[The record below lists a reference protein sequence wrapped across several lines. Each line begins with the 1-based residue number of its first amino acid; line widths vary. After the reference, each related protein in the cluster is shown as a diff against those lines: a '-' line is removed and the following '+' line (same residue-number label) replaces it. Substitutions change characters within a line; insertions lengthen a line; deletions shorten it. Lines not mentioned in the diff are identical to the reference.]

1 MDNDFRKTL
10 TKKERLS
17 VGTDLSRLFASG
29 RYGITDGFRYCY
41 RIGNGLPFNRIV
53 VSVPKKCFR
62 RAVKRNLLKRRI
74 REAYRLNKNLLPVNA
89 EKGGT
94 DIIFI
99 YRTKDILDFG
109 TIVLS
114 VRNIL
119 ESLATKVTAMD
130 TTPKY
135 SLGETIKEAPEAA
148 QKDAPEAAQ
157 KDAPEAVQ
165 KEAPNAAQKDAL
177 EAAQQEALEAA
188 QQEAPEEMQKETVL
202 QLKEGPETTR
212 KETQQEKPEETSESD
227 EQH

>member
-10 TKKERLS
+10 KKKERLS

-29 RYGITDGFRYCY
+29 RYGFTDGFRYCY
-41 RIGNGLPFNRIV
+41 RIGNELPFNRIV

-94 DIIFI
+94 DILFI
-99 YRTKDILDFG
+99 YSSKDILDFNAV
-109 TIVLS
+109 VLS

-119 ESLATKVTAMD
+119 EGLAAKVTAIAA
-130 TTPKY
+130 TPK
-135 SLGETIKEAPEAA
+135 STREEIPEAA
-148 QKDAPEAAQ
+148 QKG
-157 KDAPEAVQ
+157 
-165 KEAPNAAQKDAL
+165 
-177 EAAQQEALEAA
+177 
-188 QQEAPEEMQKETVL
+188 APEET
-202 QLKEGPETTR
+202 P
-212 KETQQEKPEETSESD
+212 ESD

>member
-10 TKKERLS
+10 KKKERLS
-17 VGTDLSRLFASG
+17 VGTDLSRLFTSG

-41 RIGNGLPFNRIV
+41 RIGNGLSFNRIV

-119 ESLATKVTAMD
+119 ESLAAKVAAMD
-130 TTPKY
+130 ATPKY
-135 SLGETIKEAPEAA
+135 SPGETIKDTLEAA
-148 QKDAPEAAQ
+148 QNE
-157 KDAPEAVQ
+157 APEAVQ
-165 KEAPNAAQKDAL
+165 KEAP
-177 EAAQQEALEAA
+177 
-188 QQEAPEEMQKETVL
+188 EEMQKETAL
-202 QLKEGPETTR
+202 QLKEVPETTR
-212 KETQQEKPEETSESD
+212 KETQQENPDETPESD

>member
-10 TKKERLS
+10 KKKERLS

-119 ESLATKVTAMD
+119 ENLAAKVVAMD
-130 TTPKY
+130 ATPKY
-135 SLGETIKEAPEAA
+135 SPGETINESPEAA

-157 KDAPEAVQ
+157 NEAPEAVQ
-165 KEAPNAAQKDAL
+165 KEAPNAAQKDAP
-177 EAAQQEALEAA
+177 EAAQQDT
-188 QQEAPEEMQKETVL
+188 PEEMQKETAL
-202 QLKEGPETTR
+202 QLKEVPETTR

>member
-10 TKKERLS
+10 KKKERLS

-119 ESLATKVTAMD
+119 ENLAAKVVAMD
-130 TTPKY
+130 ATPKY
-135 SLGETIKEAPEAA
+135 SDATPKYSPGETI
-148 QKDAPEAAQ
+148 KDAPEAAQ
-157 KDAPEAVQ
+157 K
-165 KEAPNAAQKDAL
+165 
-177 EAAQQEALEAA
+177 
-188 QQEAPEEMQKETVL
+188 EAPEEMQKETAL
-202 QLKEGPETTR
+202 QLKEVPETTR
-212 KETQQEKPEETSESD
+212 KETQQEKPEEISESD

>member
-1 MDNDFRKTL
+1 MDIDFRKTL
-10 TKKERLS
+10 KKKERLS

-29 RYGITDGFRYCY
+29 RYGFTDGFRYCY

-99 YRTKDILDFG
+99 YRTKDILDFN

-114 VRNIL
+114 VKNIL
-119 ESLATKVTAMD
+119 ENLAAKITAMD
-130 TTPKY
+130 ATPKY
-135 SLGETIKEAPEAA
+135 SPEETIKETP
-148 QKDAPEAAQ
+148 DAAQ

-165 KEAPNAAQKDAL
+165 KDI
-177 EAAQQEALEAA
+177 
-188 QQEAPEEMQKETVL
+188 PEEMQKETSL
-202 QLKEGPETTR
+202 QLKGVPEATQ
-212 KETQQEKPEETSESD
+212 KETQQEPLQENPEETPESD

>member
-1 MDNDFRKTL
+1 MK
-10 TKKERLS
+10 KKERLS

-29 RYGITDGFRYCY
+29 RYGFTDGFRYCY
-41 RIGNGLPFNRIV
+41 RIGNELPFNRIV

-99 YRTKDILDFG
+99 YRTKDILDFN

-119 ESLATKVTAMD
+119 ESLAAKVTAMD
-130 TTPKY
+130 ATPKH
-135 SLGETIKEAPEAA
+135 SLGEPIKEAL
-148 QKDAPEAAQ
+148 
-157 KDAPEAVQ
+157 
-165 KEAPNAAQKDAL
+165 NAARK
-177 EAAQQEALEAA
+177 
-188 QQEAPEEMQKETVL
+188 EAPEEMQKETSL
-202 QLKEGPETTR
+202 QLKGVPEATQ
-212 KETQQEKPEETSESD
+212 KETQQEPLQENPEETPERD

>member
-10 TKKERLS
+10 KKKERLS

-41 RIGNGLPFNRIV
+41 RIGNGLSFNRIV

-119 ESLATKVTAMD
+119 ENLAAKVVAMD
-130 TTPKY
+130 ATPKY
-135 SLGETIKEAPEAA
+135 SLGETINEAPNAA

-157 KDAPEAVQ
+157 QEAPEAAQ
-165 KEAPNAAQKDAL
+165 NEAPEVVQQEAT
-177 EAAQQEALEAA
+177 EAAQN
-188 QQEAPEEMQKETVL
+188 EAPEEMQKETAL
-202 QLKEGPETTR
+202 QLKEVPETTR
-212 KETQQEKPEETSESD
+212 KETQQEKPEEISESN

>member
-10 TKKERLS
+10 KKKERLS

-29 RYGITDGFRYCY
+29 RYGFTDGFRYCY
-41 RIGNGLPFNRIV
+41 RIGNELPFNRIV

-94 DIIFI
+94 DILFI
-99 YRTKDILDFG
+99 YSSKDILDFNAV
-109 TIVLS
+109 VLS

-119 ESLATKVTAMD
+119 EGLAAKVTAMD
-130 TTPKY
+130 ATPKY
-135 SLGETIKEAPEAA
+135 SPGEAIQEAPDAA
-148 QKDAPEAAQ
+148 QKETPDAAQ

-165 KEAPNAAQKDAL
+165 KDI
-177 EAAQQEALEAA
+177 
-188 QQEAPEEMQKETVL
+188 PEEMQKETAL
-202 QLKEGPETTR
+202 QLKEVPETTR
-212 KETQQEKPEETSESD
+212 KETQQEKPEETPESD

>member
-1 MDNDFRKTL
+1 MDIDFRKTL
-10 TKKERLS
+10 KKKERLS

-29 RYGITDGFRYCY
+29 RYGFTDGFRYCY
-41 RIGNGLPFNRIV
+41 RIGNELPFNRIV

-94 DIIFI
+94 DILFI
-99 YRTKDILDFG
+99 YSSKDILDFNAV
-109 TIVLS
+109 VLS

-119 ESLATKVTAMD
+119 EGLAAKVVAMD
-130 TTPKY
+130 ATPKY
-135 SLGETIKEAPEAA
+135 SPEETIKETP
-148 QKDAPEAAQ
+148 DAAQ

-165 KEAPNAAQKDAL
+165 KDI
-177 EAAQQEALEAA
+177 
-188 QQEAPEEMQKETVL
+188 PEEMQKETAL
-202 QLKEGPETTR
+202 QLKEVPETTR
-212 KETQQEKPEETSESD
+212 KETQQDNPEETPESD

>member
-10 TKKERLS
+10 KKKERLS

-29 RYGITDGFRYCY
+29 RYGFTDGFRYCY
-41 RIGNGLPFNRIV
+41 RIGNELPFNRIV

-94 DIIFI
+94 DILFI
-99 YRTKDILDFG
+99 YSSKDILDFNAV
-109 TIVLS
+109 VLS

-119 ESLATKVTAMD
+119 ESLAAKVVAMD
-130 TTPKY
+130 ATPKY
-135 SLGETIKEAPEAA
+135 SPEETIKETP
-148 QKDAPEAAQ
+148 DAAQ

-165 KEAPNAAQKDAL
+165 KEAP
-177 EAAQQEALEAA
+177 
-188 QQEAPEEMQKETVL
+188 EEMQKETAL
-202 QLKEGPETTR
+202 QLKEVPETTR
-212 KETQQEKPEETSESD
+212 KETQQENPEETADSD

>member
-10 TKKERLS
+10 KKKERLS

-94 DIIFI
+94 DILFI
-99 YRTKDILDFG
+99 YSSKDILDFNAV
-109 TIVLS
+109 VLS

-119 ESLATKVTAMD
+119 ESLAAKVTAMD
-130 TTPKY
+130 ATPKY
-135 SLGETIKEAPEAA
+135 SLGETIKDALEAAQKEAPEAA
-148 QKDAPEAAQ
+148 QK
-157 KDAPEAVQ
+157 
-165 KEAPNAAQKDAL
+165 
-177 EAAQQEALEAA
+177 
-188 QQEAPEEMQKETVL
+188 EAPEEMQKETAL
-202 QLKEGPETTR
+202 QLKEVPETTR
-212 KETQQEKPEETSESD
+212 KETQQEKPEEISESD

>member
-1 MDNDFRKTL
+1 MDIDFRKTL
-10 TKKERLS
+10 KKKERLS

-29 RYGITDGFRYCY
+29 RYGFTDGFRYCY
-41 RIGNGLPFNRIV
+41 RIGNELPFNRIV

-94 DIIFI
+94 DILFI
-99 YRTKDILDFG
+99 YSSKDILDFNAV
-109 TIVLS
+109 VLS

-119 ESLATKVTAMD
+119 ESIAAKVTAMD
-130 TTPKY
+130 ATPKH
-135 SLGETIKEAPEAA
+135 SPEETIKETP
-148 QKDAPEAAQ
+148 DAAQ

-165 KEAPNAAQKDAL
+165 KEAP
-177 EAAQQEALEAA
+177 
-188 QQEAPEEMQKETVL
+188 EEMQKETAL
-202 QLKEGPETTR
+202 QLKEVPETTR
-212 KETQQEKPEETSESD
+212 KETQQENPEETADSD

>member
-10 TKKERLS
+10 KKKERLS

-29 RYGITDGFRYCY
+29 RYGFTDGFRYCY
-41 RIGNGLPFNRIV
+41 RMGNELPFNRIV

-94 DIIFI
+94 DILFI
-99 YRTKDILDFG
+99 YSSKDILDFNAV
-109 TIVLS
+109 VLS

-119 ESLATKVTAMD
+119 EGLAAKVVAMD
-130 TTPKY
+130 ATPKY
-135 SLGETIKEAPEAA
+135 SPEETIKETP
-148 QKDAPEAAQ
+148 DAAQ

-165 KEAPNAAQKDAL
+165 KEAP
-177 EAAQQEALEAA
+177 
-188 QQEAPEEMQKETVL
+188 EEMQKETAL
-202 QLKEGPETTR
+202 QLKEVPETTR
-212 KETQQEKPEETSESD
+212 KETQQENPEETPESD

>member
-1 MDNDFRKTL
+1 MK
-10 TKKERLS
+10 KKERLS

-41 RIGNGLPFNRIV
+41 RIGNELTFNRIV

-119 ESLATKVTAMD
+119 ENLAAKVVAMD
-130 TTPKY
+130 ATPKY
-135 SLGETIKEAPEAA
+135 SDATPKYSPGEAIQETPEAA
-148 QKDAPEAAQ
+148 QKDT
-157 KDAPEAVQ
+157 
-165 KEAPNAAQKDAL
+165 
-177 EAAQQEALEAA
+177 
-188 QQEAPEEMQKETVL
+188 PEEMQKETAL
-202 QLKEGPETTR
+202 QLKEVPETTR

>member
-1 MDNDFRKTL
+1 MK
-10 TKKERLS
+10 KKERLS

-41 RIGNGLPFNRIV
+41 RIGNELPFNRIV

-74 REAYRLNKNLLPVNA
+74 REAYRLNKNLLPANA

-119 ESLATKVTAMD
+119 ESLAAKVVAMD
-130 TTPKY
+130 ATPKH
-135 SLGETIKEAPEAA
+135 SPGEAINEAPEAA

-157 KDAPEAVQ
+157 KDTLEAVQ
-165 KEAPNAAQKDAL
+165 EDAPD
-177 EAAQQEALEAA
+177 AA

-202 QLKEGPETTR
+202 QLKEVPETTR
-212 KETQQEKPEETSESD
+212 KETQQEKPEETPESD

>member
-1 MDNDFRKTL
+1 MK
-10 TKKERLS
+10 KKERLS

-29 RYGITDGFRYCY
+29 RYGFTDGLRYCY
-41 RIGNGLPFNRIV
+41 RIGNELPFNRIV

-94 DIIFI
+94 DILFI
-99 YRTKDILDFG
+99 YSSKDILDFNAV
-109 TIVLS
+109 VLS

-119 ESLATKVTAMD
+119 ESLAAKVVAMD

-148 QKDAPEAAQ
+148 QQEAPDAAQ
-157 KDAPEAVQ
+157 KDAPES
-165 KEAPNAAQKDAL
+165 AQKDA
-177 EAAQQEALEAA
+177 
-188 QQEAPEEMQKETVL
+188 PDEMQKEMAL
-202 QLKEGPETTR
+202 QLKEVPETTR
-212 KETQQEKPEETSESD
+212 KETQQEKPEETPESD

>member
-10 TKKERLS
+10 KKKERLS

-29 RYGITDGFRYCY
+29 RYGFTDGFRYCY
-41 RIGNGLPFNRIV
+41 RIGNELPFNRIV

-94 DIIFI
+94 DILFI
-99 YRTKDILDFG
+99 YSSKDILDFNA
-109 TIVLS
+109 IVLS

-119 ESLATKVTAMD
+119 EGLAAKVTAMD
-130 TTPKY
+130 ATPKH
-135 SLGETIKEAPEAA
+135 SLGETI
-148 QKDAPEAAQ
+148 KDAPEAAQ

-165 KEAPNAAQKDAL
+165 KEAP
-177 EAAQQEALEAA
+177 
-188 QQEAPEEMQKETVL
+188 EEMQKETAL
-202 QLKEGPETTR
+202 QLKEVPETTR
-212 KETQQEKPEETSESD
+212 KETQQENPEETPESD

>member
-10 TKKERLS
+10 KKKERLS

-94 DIIFI
+94 DILFI
-99 YRTKDILDFG
+99 YSSKDILDFNAV
-109 TIVLS
+109 VLS

-119 ESLATKVTAMD
+119 ESLAAKVTAMD
-130 TTPKY
+130 ATPKH
-135 SLGETIKEAPEAA
+135 SLGETIKDALEAAQKEAPEAA
-148 QKDAPEAAQ
+148 QK
-157 KDAPEAVQ
+157 
-165 KEAPNAAQKDAL
+165 
-177 EAAQQEALEAA
+177 
-188 QQEAPEEMQKETVL
+188 EAPEEMQKETAL
-202 QLKEGPETTR
+202 QLKEVPETTR
-212 KETQQEKPEETSESD
+212 KETQQEKPEEISESD

>member
-10 TKKERLS
+10 KKKERLS

-41 RIGNGLPFNRIV
+41 RIGNELPFNRIV

-119 ESLATKVTAMD
+119 ESLAAKVTAMD
-130 TTPKY
+130 VTPKH
-135 SLGETIKEAPEAA
+135 SPEESIKEAP
-148 QKDAPEAAQ
+148 DAAQ

-165 KEAPNAAQKDAL
+165 KDT
-177 EAAQQEALEAA
+177 
-188 QQEAPEEMQKETVL
+188 PEEMQKETAL

-212 KETQQEKPEETSESD
+212 KETQQENPEETPESD

>member
-10 TKKERLS
+10 KKKERLS

-99 YRTKDILDFG
+99 YRTTDILDFG

-119 ESLATKVTAMD
+119 ESLAAKVVAMD
-130 TTPKY
+130 ATPKY
-135 SLGETIKEAPEAA
+135 SDATPKYSPGETIKEAPDAA

-157 KDAPEAVQ
+157 KDALD
-165 KEAPNAAQKDAL
+165 AAQKDT
-177 EAAQQEALEAA
+177 
-188 QQEAPEEMQKETVL
+188 PEEMQKETAL
-202 QLKEGPETTR
+202 QLKVVPETTR
-212 KETQQEKPEETSESD
+212 KETQQEKPEEISESD

>member
-10 TKKERLS
+10 KKKERLS

-29 RYGITDGFRYCY
+29 RYGFTDGLRYCY
-41 RIGNGLPFNRIV
+41 RIGNELPFNRIV

-94 DIIFI
+94 DILFI
-99 YRTKDILDFG
+99 YSSKDILDFG

-119 ESLATKVTAMD
+119 ESLAAKVTAMD
-130 TTPKY
+130 ATPKY
-135 SLGETIKEAPEAA
+135 SDATPKYSPGETIKEAPDAA

-157 KDAPEAVQ
+157 KDAPE
-165 KEAPNAAQKDAL
+165 
-177 EAAQQEALEAA
+177 
-188 QQEAPEEMQKETVL
+188 EMQKETAL
-202 QLKEGPETTR
+202 QLKEVPETTR
-212 KETQQEKPEETSESD
+212 KETQQEKPEETPESD

>member
-10 TKKERLS
+10 KKKERLS

-29 RYGITDGFRYCY
+29 RYGFTDGFRYCY
-41 RIGNGLPFNRIV
+41 RIGNELPFNRIV

-89 EKGGT
+89 EQGGT
-94 DIIFI
+94 DILFI
-99 YRTKDILDFG
+99 YSSKDILDFN

-119 ESLATKVTAMD
+119 EGLAAKVTAIAA
-130 TTPKY
+130 TPK
-135 SLGETIKEAPEAA
+135 STREETIKEAPEAA
-148 QKDAPEAAQ
+148 QQ
-157 KDAPEAVQ
+157 
-165 KEAPNAAQKDAL
+165 DAL
-177 EAAQQEALEAA
+177 EAAQQEN
-188 QQEAPEEMQKETVL
+188 PDET
-202 QLKEGPETTR
+202 P
-212 KETQQEKPEETSESD
+212 ESD

>member
-1 MDNDFRKTL
+1 MDIDFRKTL
-10 TKKERLS
+10 KKKERLS

-29 RYGITDGFRYCY
+29 RYGFTDGLRYCY

-94 DIIFI
+94 DILFI
-99 YRTKDILDFG
+99 YSSKDILDFNAV
-109 TIVLS
+109 VLS

-119 ESLATKVTAMD
+119 ESLAAKVTAMD
-130 TTPKY
+130 ATPKY
-135 SLGETIKEAPEAA
+135 SPGEAIQEAPDAAQKETPDAA
-148 QKDAPEAAQ
+148 QKDI
-157 KDAPEAVQ
+157 
-165 KEAPNAAQKDAL
+165 
-177 EAAQQEALEAA
+177 
-188 QQEAPEEMQKETVL
+188 PEEMQKETAL
-202 QLKEGPETTR
+202 QLKEVPETTR
-212 KETQQEKPEETSESD
+212 KETQQENPEETADSD

>member
-10 TKKERLS
+10 KKKERLS

-29 RYGITDGFRYCY
+29 RYGFTDGFRYCY
-41 RIGNGLPFNRIV
+41 RIGNELPFNRIV

-94 DIIFI
+94 DILFI
-99 YRTKDILDFG
+99 YSSKDILDFNA
-109 TIVLS
+109 VVFS

-119 ESLATKVTAMD
+119 EGLAAKVTAMD
-130 TTPKY
+130 ATPKY
-135 SLGETIKEAPEAA
+135 SPEETIKETP
-148 QKDAPEAAQ
+148 DAAQ

-165 KEAPNAAQKDAL
+165 KDI
-177 EAAQQEALEAA
+177 
-188 QQEAPEEMQKETVL
+188 PEEMQKETAL
-202 QLKEGPETTR
+202 QLKEVPETTR
-212 KETQQEKPEETSESD
+212 KETQQEKPEETPERD

>member
-10 TKKERLS
+10 KKKERLS

-29 RYGITDGFRYCY
+29 RYGFTDGFRYCY
-41 RIGNGLPFNRIV
+41 RIGNELSFNRIV

-94 DIIFI
+94 DILFI
-99 YRTKDILDFG
+99 YSSKDILDFNAV
-109 TIVLS
+109 VLS

-119 ESLATKVTAMD
+119 EGLAAKVTAIAA
-130 TTPKY
+130 TPKH
-135 SLGETIKEAPEAA
+135 SPEETIKETPDAA

-157 KDAPEAVQ
+157 K
-165 KEAPNAAQKDAL
+165 
-177 EAAQQEALEAA
+177 
-188 QQEAPEEMQKETVL
+188 EAPEEMQKETAL
-202 QLKEGPETTR
+202 QLKEVPETTR
-212 KETQQEKPEETSESD
+212 KETQQEKLDKTPESD

>member
-1 MDNDFRKTL
+1 MDIDFRKTL
-10 TKKERLS
+10 KKKERLS

-29 RYGITDGFRYCY
+29 RYGFTDGFRYCY
-41 RIGNGLPFNRIV
+41 RIGNELPFNRIV

-94 DIIFI
+94 DILFI
-99 YRTKDILDFG
+99 YSSKDILDFNAV
-109 TIVLS
+109 VLS

-119 ESLATKVTAMD
+119 ESLAAKVTAIAA
-130 TTPKY
+130 TPK
-135 SLGETIKEAPEAA
+135 STREETIKEAP
-148 QKDAPEAAQ
+148 DAAQ

-165 KEAPNAAQKDAL
+165 KDI
-177 EAAQQEALEAA
+177 
-188 QQEAPEEMQKETVL
+188 PEEMQKETAL
-202 QLKEGPETTR
+202 QLKEVPETTR
-212 KETQQEKPEETSESD
+212 KETLQEKPEETPESD

>member
-10 TKKERLS
+10 KKKERLS
-17 VGTDLSRLFASG
+17 VGTDLSRLLASG

-41 RIGNGLPFNRIV
+41 RIGNELSFNRIV

-74 REAYRLNKNLLPVNA
+74 REAYRLNKNLLPANV

-99 YRTKDILDFG
+99 YRTKDILDFN

-119 ESLATKVTAMD
+119 ENLAAKVAAMD
-130 TTPKY
+130 ATPKY
-135 SLGETIKEAPEAA
+135 SLGETIK
-148 QKDAPEAAQ
+148 DAPEAAQ
-157 KDAPEAVQ
+157 KEALD
-165 KEAPNAAQKDAL
+165 AAQKDAL
-177 EAAQQEALEAA
+177 D
-188 QQEAPEEMQKETVL
+188 EMQKETAL
-202 QLKEGPETTR
+202 QLKEVPETTR
-212 KETQQEKPEETSESD
+212 KETQQEKPEEISESN

>member
-10 TKKERLS
+10 KKKERLS

-29 RYGITDGFRYCY
+29 RYGFTDGFRYCY
-41 RIGNGLPFNRIV
+41 RIGNELSFNRIV

-94 DIIFI
+94 DILFI
-99 YRTKDILDFG
+99 YSSKDILDFNAV
-109 TIVLS
+109 VLS

-119 ESLATKVTAMD
+119 EGLAAKVTAMD
-130 TTPKY
+130 ATPKY
-135 SLGETIKEAPEAA
+135 SPGEAIQEAPDAA
-148 QKDAPEAAQ
+148 QKETPDAAQ

-165 KEAPNAAQKDAL
+165 KDI
-177 EAAQQEALEAA
+177 
-188 QQEAPEEMQKETVL
+188 PEEMQKETAL
-202 QLKEGPETTR
+202 QLKEVPETTR
-212 KETQQEKPEETSESD
+212 KETQQEKPEETPESD

>member
-10 TKKERLS
+10 KKKERLS

-41 RIGNGLPFNRIV
+41 RIGNELPFNRIV

-94 DIIFI
+94 DILFI
-99 YRTKDILDFG
+99 YSSKDILDFNAV
-109 TIVLS
+109 VLS

-119 ESLATKVTAMD
+119 EGLAAKVTAMD
-130 TTPKY
+130 ATPKY
-135 SLGETIKEAPEAA
+135 SPGEAIQEAPDAA
-148 QKDAPEAAQ
+148 QKETLDAAQ

-165 KEAPNAAQKDAL
+165 KDI
-177 EAAQQEALEAA
+177 
-188 QQEAPEEMQKETVL
+188 PEEMQKETAL
-202 QLKEGPETTR
+202 QLKEVPETTR
-212 KETQQEKPEETSESD
+212 KETQQEKPEETPESD

>member
-10 TKKERLS
+10 KKKERLS

-41 RIGNGLPFNRIV
+41 RIGNELTFNRIV

-119 ESLATKVTAMD
+119 ESLAAKVVAMD

-135 SLGETIKEAPEAA
+135 SPGETIKGAPEAVQKDTLEAAQKDTPNAAQKDALEAVQQEAPEAA
-148 QKDAPEAAQ
+148 QKDAPDAAQ
-157 KDAPEAVQ
+157 KDAP
-165 KEAPNAAQKDAL
+165 D
-177 EAAQQEALEAA
+177 
-188 QQEAPEEMQKETVL
+188 EMQKETAL
-202 QLKEGPETTR
+202 QLKEVPETTR
-212 KETQQEKPEETSESD
+212 KETQQEKPEETPESD

>member
-10 TKKERLS
+10 KKKERLS

-29 RYGITDGFRYCY
+29 RYGFTDGFRYCY
-41 RIGNGLPFNRIV
+41 RIGNELPFNRIV

-94 DIIFI
+94 DILFI
-99 YRTKDILDFG
+99 YSSKDILDFNAV
-109 TIVLS
+109 VLS

-119 ESLATKVTAMD
+119 ESLAAKVTAMD
-130 TTPKY
+130 ATPKH
-135 SLGETIKEAPEAA
+135 SLGETIKDAPDAA
-148 QKDAPEAAQ
+148 QKDAPDAAQ
-157 KDAPEAVQ
+157 K
-165 KEAPNAAQKDAL
+165 
-177 EAAQQEALEAA
+177 
-188 QQEAPEEMQKETVL
+188 EAPEEMQKETAL
-202 QLKEGPETTR
+202 QLKEVPETTR
-212 KETQQEKPEETSESD
+212 KETQQEKPEETPESD

>member
-10 TKKERLS
+10 KKKERLS

-94 DIIFI
+94 DILFI
-99 YRTKDILDFG
+99 YRTKDILDFS

-119 ESLATKVTAMD
+119 ESLAAKVVAMD
-130 TTPKY
+130 ATPKY

-148 QKDAPEAAQ
+148 QQEAPEAAQNEAPEAAQ
-157 KDAPEAVQ
+157 KDT
-165 KEAPNAAQKDAL
+165 
-177 EAAQQEALEAA
+177 
-188 QQEAPEEMQKETVL
+188 PEEMQKEETAL
-202 QLKEGPETTR
+202 QLKEVPETTR
-212 KETQQEKPEETSESD
+212 KETQKEKPEETPESD

>member
-10 TKKERLS
+10 KKKERLS

-41 RIGNGLPFNRIV
+41 LIGNGLPFNRIV

-99 YRTKDILDFG
+99 YRTKDILDFC

-119 ESLATKVTAMD
+119 ESLAAKVTAMD
-130 TTPKY
+130 ATPKY
-135 SLGETIKEAPEAA
+135 SPGETINEAPNAAQKDTLEAA
-148 QKDAPEAAQ
+148 QK
-157 KDAPEAVQ
+157 
-165 KEAPNAAQKDAL
+165 EAPDAAQKDAL
-177 EAAQQEALEAA
+177 EAAQKDT
-188 QQEAPEEMQKETVL
+188 PEEMQKETAL

-212 KETQQEKPEETSESD
+212 KETQQEKPEETPESD